1 MTDATASES
10 GLDLDWSGLEV
21 LSYDECRRLL
31 SAESVGRVG
40 FIQDGSPV
48 ILPVNYVLH
57 GGTVVFRSGRGS
69 KLESALMSRPVCVEI
84 DSWDV
89 MEHTGWSVLA
99 KGIAEHVIDSDE
111 IDRLEQLPVR
121 PWTRPDVRHEWIRV
135 MIEELSGRRIVRD

>member
-1 MTDATASES
+1 MADATASDT

-31 SAESVGRVG
+31 SDESVGRVG
-40 FIQDGSPV
+40 FVQDGSPV
-48 ILPVNYVLH
+48 ILPVNYVLV

-111 IDRLEQLPVR
+111 IDKLEQLPVR